1 MATVHL
7 LVLIHGM
14 WGNPSNLRRV
24 HEIIQEVKGN
34 GSEGIEFAVL
44 LAQTNRDEGTYDGID
59 WGGERVAKE
68 IIDEVNKYES
78 QGKRVTRLSI
88 TGYSLG
94 GLIGRYVIGI
104 LHQQKFFD
112 KVTPVNFNT
121 IATPHIGVPSL
132 PTALSAVSSY
142 LGRKW
147 LSRTGEQLFCFDKWS
162 PKGRPLTEVLADP
175 DYIFYQALLLFPN
188 IRIYANAVSDLSVPY
203 VTGAIETT
211 DPFHDY
217 RVNGLKIEYLEDYKY
232 VIKSYSQPDSIKS
245 SARRALLRIV
255 NSLPPV
261 IPALRVTFPY
271 SIVAFPFLPVLLPT
285 VVSVVLVKFT
295 ISAKKSRARLQ
306 MLEADESAEERL
318 AHVVAKLERELEAAV
333 LDVCDDSR
341 DPVSANPLSDS
352 SEVANLGSGKGMVSK
367 SQPGSL
373 SRPKLTTGQLRSIEN
388 LNRIPQLKKTLAL
401 FDDVFNSHPVI
412 ICRRSKYEHHWQGE
426 SVLRHWADQFE
437 L

>member
-1 MATVHL
+1 MAIVHL

-14 WGNPSNLRRV
+14 WGNPSHLKRV

-44 LAQTNRDEGTYDGID
+44 LAQTTRDEGTYDGID

-68 IIDEVNKYES
+68 IIDEVDKYES

-121 IATPHIGVPSL
+121 IATPHIGVPAL
-132 PTALSAVSSY
+132 PTALSTVSSY

-147 LSRTGEQLFCFDKWS
+147 MSRTGEQLFCADKWS

-188 IRIYANAVSDLSVPY
+188 IRIYANAINDLSVPY

-232 VIKSYSQPDSIKS
+232 VIKSYNQPDSIKS
-245 SARRALLRIV
+245 SARRALLRIA

-261 IPALRVTFPY
+261 IPALRLTFPY

-285 VVSVVLVKFT
+285 VVSVVLVRFT
-295 ISAKKSRARLQ
+295 ISAKRSRARLQ
-306 MLEADESAEERL
+306 MLEANALAEERL
-318 AHVVAKLERELEAAV
+318 AHVVAKLERELEAPV
-333 LDVCDDSR
+333 LDEYDDPRS
-341 DPVSANPLSDS
+341 PVSANPLSDS
-352 SEVANLGSGKGMVSK
+352 SEVANLGISEEMVSK
-367 SQPGSL
+367 SQSASL
-373 SRPKLTTGQLRSIEN
+373 SRPKLTTSQLRSIES
-388 LNRIPQLKKTLAL
+388 LNEIPQLKKTLAC